1 MTFEWFMAW
10 KYMRGPKGFAS
21 VVAWFSFLGIALGV
35 ATLII
40 VMSVMNGF
48 RYELWGALVGVRG
61 HLCVD
66 KAQAFYLNEAQG
78 ITQKLFQDPRVE
90 GALPILERQAVL
102 MTSGQARG
110 IQLHGVLP
118 EDLKHRPRMELKEGC
133 VFKEGIWIG
142 NQLAH
147 LVGIKVGD
155 MITLMQP
162 LGRVTPFGR
171 IPEQTRVMVQ
181 GIFSTGMYE
190 FDKNI
195 VLMGLSY
202 AQKFFHESD
211 CISHVEVHL
220 KKDVNP
226 SVVAQNWPSNSPYRM
241 MDWKHADSAIFHA
254 VEVERHVM
262 FVILT
267 LIILIASFNIV
278 SSLVMLVQQKTRD
291 IAIMRTMGVHRATI
305 GRVFLITGSSI
316 GILGTAMG
324 VALGLGFAT
333 HVEGIRRWLESL
345 TGASLFQAEIYFLS
359 RLPCQVNPNE
369 VVGIVV
375 LALCVTVLAALY
387 PAWQATRMEPVDAL
401 RY

>member
-10 KYMRGPKGFAS
+10 KYMRGSKGFAS

-48 RYELWGALVGVRG
+48 RHELYGALVGVRG
-61 HLCVD
+61 HVLVD
-66 KAQAFYLNEAQG
+66 KTPSFPLAEAQEV
-78 ITQKLFQDPRVE
+78 IQTLLQDPRTESV
-90 GALPILERQAVL
+90 LPILERQAVL

-110 IQLHGVLP
+110 VQLHGIRP
-118 EDLKHRPRMELKEGC
+118 EDLPNRPRMELKAGKIFENG
-133 VFKEGIWIG
+133 VWIG
-142 NQLAH
+142 NQLSY
-147 LVGIKVGD
+147 LLNIKVGD
-155 MITLMQP
+155 MVTLMQP
-162 LGRVTPFGR
+162 LGRMTPFGR
-171 IPEQTRVMVQ
+171 IPEQISVMVQ

-195 VLMGLSY
+195 ILMGLDR
-202 AQKFFHESD
+202 AQDFFHESNQV
-211 CISHVEVHL
+211 SHIEVHL
-220 KKDVNP
+220 K
-226 SVVAQNWPSNSPYRM
+226 QNVDSALFVRDWPSNSPYRM

-267 LIILIASFNIV
+267 LIILIASFNII
-278 SSLVMLVQQKTRD
+278 STLVMLVQQKTRD
-291 IAIMRTMGVHRATI
+291 IAIMRTMGVHQGAI

-324 VALGLGFAT
+324 VALGLSFAT
-333 HVEGIRRWLESL
+333 HVENIRRWLEGL
-345 TGASLFQAEIYFLS
+345 TGADLFQAEIYFLS
-359 RLPCQVNPNE
+359 RLPCQVNPKE
-369 VVGIVV
+369 VVGIVL
-375 LALCVTVLAALY
+375 LALCVAVLAALY
-387 PAWQATRMEPVDAL
+387 PAWQASRMEPVDAL

>member
-48 RYELWGALVGVRG
+48 RQELWGVLVGVRG
-61 HLCVD
+61 HVFVD
-66 KAQAFYLNEAQG
+66 KAPFFPLDEALQV
-78 ITQKLFQDPRVE
+78 TQNIREDGRCE
-90 GALPILERQAVL
+90 SALPLLDRQAIL

-110 IQLHGVLP
+110 VQLHGIRP
-118 EDLKHRPRMELKEGC
+118 EDLPQRPRMELKEGR
-133 VFKEGIWIG
+133 VFDHGVWIG
-142 NQLAH
+142 NQLSYLLGA
-147 LVGIKVGD
+147 KVGD
-155 MITLMQP
+155 TITLMQP

-171 IPEQTRVMVQ
+171 VPEQIRVMVQ

-195 VLMGLSY
+195 VLMGLSE
-202 AQKFFHESD
+202 AQQFFHENNKV
-211 CISHVEVHL
+211 SHVEVHL
-220 KKDVNP
+220 KRNVDP
-226 SVVAQNWPSNSPYRM
+226 SLVVSDWPSNSPYRM
-241 MDWKHADSAIFHA
+241 MDWKHADSAIFNA

-267 LIILIASFNIV
+267 LIILIASFNII

-291 IAIMRTMGVHRATI
+291 IAIMRTMGVHRAAI

-316 GILGTAMG
+316 GILGTALG
-324 VALGLGFAT
+324 VAMGLGFAT

-345 TGASLFQAEIYFLS
+345 TGTSLFQAEIYFLS
-359 RLPCQVNPNE
+359 RLPCQVNMNE